1 MNNKIPASQMAAWM
15 LAATIGP
22 ILCVIGQPGWM
33 VALISSVVCG
43 ILCICTQ
50 TYGTG
55 RLPAW
60 LCVLEIGWLA
70 LSLGNLAG
78 ASGTCWEET
87 NADFVIPAILMIVS
101 ALAAQNGADR
111 TARSGAT
118 LVWLVL
124 PVLAVV
130 FLLGTADI
138 NIQWVRKELNKPG
151 ERLLSLL
158 LIPCLGVFLPRDRKR
173 GGGWL
178 AAVIG
183 AATVVAS
190 VVMDGVMG
198 AQIAQSTPNTFYEFS
213 KGVSLL
219 GVAERFEALVACVL
233 TGGWFALFT
242 VLLSSAYHLAERII
256 PGAGKWSVWLC
267 AGSGI
272 AVMCI
277 LPNGLP
283 GLVIGNLIFWVFLP
297 LMTQGIENGKKWQKS
312 QNKA

>member
-1 MNNKIPASQMAAWM
+1 MNNRIPTPQAAAWM
-15 LAATIGP
+15 LVATIGP
-22 ILCVIGQPGWM
+22 ILSIIGQSGWIAVLL
-33 VALISSVVCG
+33 VAFVCG
-43 ILCICTQ
+43 ILCVCTQ

-60 LCVLEIGWLA
+60 LCVLEIGWLT
-70 LSLGNLAG
+70 LSLGSLAG

-87 NADFVIPAILMIVS
+87 NAIPVIPAILVIVS
-101 ALAAQNGADR
+101 ALASQNGGSRA
-111 TARSGAT
+111 ARAGAT

-138 NIQWVRKELNKPG
+138 NIHWVRKEWNTPD

-158 LIPCLGVFLPRDRKR
+158 LIPCLGVFLPRDKDR
-173 GGGWL
+173 GSGWL
-178 AAVIG
+178 VAVIG
-183 AATVVAS
+183 AAAVAAS

-198 AQIAQSTPNTFYEFS
+198 AQIAGNAPNTFYEFS

-219 GVAERFEALVACVL
+219 GVAERFEALVSCVL

-242 VLLSSAYHLAERII
+242 VLLSGAYHLAERII
-256 PGAGKWSVWLC
+256 PGAGKWCVWLC
-267 AGSGI
+267 AGIGI
-272 AVMCI
+272 VVMCI

-283 GLVIGNLIFWVFLP
+283 GLAVGNLIFWVFLP
-297 LMTQGIENGKKWQKS
+297 LITQGIDKGK
-312 QNKA
+312 